1 MSDTTE
7 KKKNGIKDTFDSII
21 VAFVIAMIIRTFIFQ
36 AYKIPTGSMLDTLL
50 IGDHILVNKLAY
62 IASKPKV
69 DDIIVFEYPLD
80 PSKDYIKRVIGIPG
94 DDIRIEDKK
103 VYRNNELIISNFTR
117 FESTL
122 FLPIDLSPR
131 DSISTFAVPEGT
143 YFVMGDNRDSS
154 FDSRFWGFVDE
165 RLLVGKAAIIY
176 WSWDSGDNGDSVRFN
191 RIGKLIN

>member
-1 MSDTTE
+1 MSDPTE

-21 VAFVIAMIIRTFIFQ
+21 VAFVIAMIIRTFIIQ

-50 IGDHILVNKLAY
+50 IGDHILVSKLAY
-62 IASKPKV
+62 LVSEPKI

-80 PSKDYIKRVIGIPG
+80 PSKDYIKRVIGTPG
-94 DDIRIEDKK
+94 DTIRIEDKN
-103 VYRNNELIISNFTR
+103 VYRNDELIKSDFTI
-117 FESTL
+117 FESSL
-122 FLPIDLSPR
+122 FLPLDVSSR
-131 DSISTFAVPEGT
+131 DNINTFTVPEGN

-176 WSWDSGDNGDSVRFN
+176 WSWESENEGGSVRFN